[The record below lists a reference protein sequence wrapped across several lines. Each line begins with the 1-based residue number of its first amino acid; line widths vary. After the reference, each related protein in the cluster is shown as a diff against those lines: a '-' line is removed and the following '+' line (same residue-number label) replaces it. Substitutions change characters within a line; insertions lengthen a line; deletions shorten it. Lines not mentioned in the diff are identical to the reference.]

1 MHAVGECTAS
11 RGHAT
16 GFQEGWGTAT
26 DRLAELVASL

>member
-1 MHAVGECTAS
+1 MPAGSEHAIFH
-11 RGHAT
+11 GHAT